1 MQTIE
6 PLPPDISE
14 DILKHYRCSNI
25 TDIKPFYNEYTK
37 KLSNKL
43 WIPNQLTEDMN
54 NFTEHLD
61 FYNENTDK
69 TTNIKINKELEPVKF
84 TYKKIKNTD
93 TYEEPNRCITFPI
106 FFNNNVRQFI
116 DLQIEAFETYYN
128 LAINEINR
136 RFNNKK
142 TIFNNLNV

>member
-1 MQTIE
+1 
-6 PLPPDISE
+6 
-14 DILKHYRCSNI
+14 
-25 TDIKPFYNEYTK
+25 
-37 KLSNKL
+37 
-43 WIPNQLTEDMN
+43 MN

-61 FYNENTDK
+61 FYNEHTNK

-128 LAINEINR
+128 LAIDEINR

-142 TIFNNLNV
+142 TIFNNSSTCIYKKVNLEKNNNEEKKKKDLKIISVDECSNIKCVN